1 MMGAGMLSRK
11 RAQGSS
17 QLALIGYRQG
27 HGEKTRFINGLLGKA
42 GLG

>member
-1 MMGAGMLSRK
+1 MLSRK

-17 QLALIGYRQG
+17 QLALIGHWHR
-27 HGEKTRFINGLLGKA
+27 HGKKTRFINGLLGKA

>member
-1 MMGAGMLSRK
+1 MLNRK
-11 RAQGSS
+11 RAQRCS
-17 QLALIGYRQG
+17 QLAVIGYGQS